1 MTNTELDRTLRQVLL
16 DALRLDES
24 QTPQAAVPF
33 VPSRSYRRSMS
44 RICKNPLKWL
54 RERERPVWRRVAQQ
68 AAVILLVISL
78 GFGCVMATV
87 PSARAAVMRWV
98 TEWYETHIVYRYS
111 DEAVPEQVPKYT
123 ITALPD
129 GFVEVDRTVLSQLTD
144 IAYAD
149 DDGNIVSFS
158 YSVMHQGGIRSF
170 DTTGSVITEVA
181 VNGAPG
187 QFFETKVS
195 GEFNTLTW
203 VDEGKNLQ
211 FVISGCFEQADLLC
225 MAESISVK
233 K

>member
-1 MTNTELDRTLRQVLL
+1 MTDMELDRVLRRALL

-24 QTPQAAVPF
+24 QTPQVAVPF
-33 VPSRSYRRSMS
+33 VPSRSYQRSMS
-44 RICKNPLKWL
+44 RICKNPLHWL

-78 GFGCVMATV
+78 GFGCVMATI
-87 PSARAAVMRWV
+87 PSARAAVIRWV

-111 DEAVPEQVPKYT
+111 GDAVPEQVPEYT
-123 ITALPD
+123 ITALPE
-129 GFVEVDRTVLSQLTD
+129 GFAEIDRTVLSQLTD

-158 YSVMHQGGIRSF
+158 YSVMHQGGGRSF
-170 DTTGSVITEVA
+170 DTTGSVITEVV

-187 QFFETKVS
+187 QFFEAKVS

-203 VDEGKNLQ
+203 VEEDKNLQ
-211 FVISGCFEQADLLC
+211 FEISGCFEQAEMLR
-225 MAESISVK
+225 MAESISAEN
-233 K
+233 